1 MKKSFLIIVL
11 SFFLS
16 SIAAADY
23 QNAMKSYNSGD
34 YKGAFYE
41 WKSLALNGDSKAQT
55 EIGSMYCN
63 GDYVSQ
69 DYSECAYWFK
79 KAVKQNE
86 PRAQFLLGISYLLG
100 LGVEKSSLEAAYL
113 IEAAKASGNRD
124 ALKLIEYYRSNMGF
138 DF

>member
-16 SIAAADY
+16 SIASADY
-23 QNAMKSYNSGD
+23 QNAMKSYDSGD
-34 YKGAFYE
+34 YKGAFIE
-41 WKSLALNGDSKAQT
+41 WKSLALNGNSKAQT

-79 KAVKQNE
+79 KAVKQSE

-124 ALKLIEYYRSNMGF
+124 ALKLIEYYRNNMGF